1 MHILTSLSMLGRW
14 ISSANRPRWLDSQLC
29 WANCLLGSLQ
39 PKVSFDHYGINSTR
53 SSGNKSIVT
62 EIVELRFFV
71 ECCGQSLLCSGA
83 VRQVRTDSREPVS
96 KFKDQLLFKIACID
110 ILYF

>member
-14 ISSANRPRWLDSQLC
+14 ILSANRPPWLDSQLC
-29 WANCLLGSLQ
+29 WANCLRGSLP

-53 SSGNKSIVT
+53 FSGNKSSGT

-83 VRQVRTDSREPVS
+83 VQQVRTDSREPVS
-96 KFKDQLLFKIACID
+96 KFKDPVVV
-110 ILYF
+110 